1 MNEIHPVKNSNCILP
16 KNIIMKKVKNL
27 KKNLN
32 SNNANKYNL
41 FHSNLSKPQ
50 KSSNIFVHKI
60 SNYNNTKKSKQNFQG
75 KTAKVSPINFHN
87 KIIGYINI
95 NKVSSIIPTMML
107 NLNSKKYNIDN
118 KKNKSDS
125 KSKKKSKSKSN
136 QKSNKKKKS
145 KDQSRNLNKE
155 FCKCSRFSKVNLPKK
170 INYIHS
176 ISHIQNSIFR
186 PKEFFDNNNK
196 VKLNN
201 IKKIIKKETRNN
213 IINKNYNNIKRNILN
228 NNSSSSNTN
237 YNLVSAIRKKHNSKV
252 MKLINNIITKKKIR

>member
-1 MNEIHPVKNSNCILP
+1 MNEIHSVKNSNCISP

-50 KSSNIFVHKI
+50 KNSNIFVHKI
-60 SNYNNTKKSKQNFQG
+60 SNYNNTKKSKQNLQG

-95 NKVSSIIPTMML
+95 NKVNSIIPTMIL

-125 KSKKKSKSKSN
+125 KSKSKSKSKSN
-136 QKSNKKKKS
+136 KQSNKKKS
-145 KDQSRNLNKE
+145 KEQSRNLNKE
-155 FCKCSRFSKVNLPKK
+155 FCKCTRFSKVNLPKK

-186 PKEFFDNNNK
+186 PKEFLDNNNK
-196 VKLNN
+196 LK
-201 IKKIIKKETRNN
+201 
-213 IINKNYNNIKRNILN
+213 
-228 NNSSSSNTN
+228 
-237 YNLVSAIRKKHNSKV
+237 
-252 MKLINNIITKKKIR
+252 